1 MVRPL
6 MARPWLLR
14 ILGPILLV
22 AGLGLPLVL
31 RPPTPSGY
39 IVVGW
44 LSGTLLLGALGCL
57 NPGRFRWA
65 FKAVAISVLAA
76 YSSYAAF
83 TFIAWL
89 RGVSPFFPDGTG
101 QASVLQSLLVL
112 VIFGAPALRYL
123 SREDQARSR
132 PNDDASRG

>member
-1 MVRPL
+1 MVLPE

-44 LSGTLLLGALGCL
+44 LSGTLLLGALGTID
-57 NPGRFRWA
+57 PVRFRWA
-65 FKAVAISVLAA
+65 FRAVAISVLAA
-76 YSSYAAF
+76 YSSYAVW
-83 TFIAWL
+83 TFVAWL
-89 RGVSPFFPDGTG
+89 RGASPFFPDGTG

-112 VIFGAPALRYL
+112 VIFGAPALRFL
-123 SREDQARSR
+123 TREDQAETEQH
-132 PNDDASRG
+132 DASR